1 MYNYA
6 AAAKRRK
13 KETSP
18 SSSSFDSLPDAVAI
32 SCLARVSRL
41 DQAAL
46 SAVSKR
52 FRSLVVSPEFYKTRS
67 LMGHAEKC
75 VYVCLGLP
83 PHIIPRWFV
92 LHPTLDPATGK
103 TVKRA
108 QPIPFFPS
116 QPREGSAVV
125 SLDGSI
131 YVFGGLVKGER
142 TSGVLLLDCRYHTWH
157 QVTPMRV
164 ARASATAQV
173 VNGKIYV
180 LGGCK
185 DKKPADWGEV
195 FDPKTQT
202 WAALTVSE
210 PMPDEEDPDT
220 RPRMSLIHGSVV
232 IEDKIYVIDLWNRTF
247 FYSLSLCK
255 WGRGSPATRES
266 WSKNKRDWCV
276 VDNVLYSVGNDG
288 CIYWCEPHELDRCAG
303 VRTNWTELL
312 SHPMKRLQD
321 KLTRSRV
328 AHFGGKMARVLEKKK
343 KTRNFTKCLEDI
355 LPGAKLASSGHNV
368 VVFWKELLPEKS
380 VRIWC
385 AEYSFTRSNKW
396 GFMYGVL
403 ECSNAILTLDPILDR
418 SKVLYS
424 ISVDV

>member
-1 MYNYA
+1 MYKYA

-18 SSSSFDSLPDAVAI
+18 SSSFDSLPDALAI

-46 SAVSKR
+46 SLVSKR
-52 FRSLVVSPEFYKTRS
+52 FRSLVVSPEFYKARS

-83 PHIIPRWFV
+83 PYLIPRWFV

-108 QPIPFFPS
+108 HPIPFFPS

-125 SLDGSI
+125 SLDWSI
-131 YVFGGLVKGER
+131 YVFGGLDNGGER

-185 DKKPADWGEV
+185 DRKSADWGEV

-247 FYSLSLCK
+247 FYSLSQCK
-255 WGRGSPATRES
+255 WGRGSLARRDS
-266 WSKNKRDWCV
+266 RSKNRRDWCV
-276 VDNVLYSVGNDG
+276 IDNVLYSVGNDG
-288 CIYWCEPHELDRCAG
+288 CIYCCKPEELDRCAG
-303 VRTNWTELL
+303 LGMNWFELINW
-312 SHPMKRLQD
+312 SMKSLQG

-328 AHFGGKMARVLEKKK
+328 ANFGGKMARVWEK
-343 KTRNFTKCLEDI
+343 THNFTKCLEDI
-355 LPGAKLASSGHNV
+355 LPGAKLTNSGQNG

-380 VRIWC
+380 VEIWC
-385 AEYSFTRSNKW
+385 AEFSLTRDDEW
-396 GFMYGVL
+396 GRMFGVL
-403 ECSNAILTLDPILDR
+403 ECSNPILTLDPILDR

>member
-1 MYNYA
+1 MYNYAA

-18 SSSSFDSLPDAVAI
+18 SSSFDSLPDAVAI

-46 SAVSKR
+46 SVVSKR

-67 LMGHAEKC
+67 LM
-75 VYVCLGLP
+75 
-83 PHIIPRWFV
+83 
-92 LHPTLDPATGK
+92 DPATGK

-108 QPIPFFPS
+108 QPIPFFRS

-131 YVFGGLVKGER
+131 YVFGGLVNGER

-185 DKKPADWGEV
+185 DRRSADWGEV

-232 IEDKIYVIDLWNRTF
+232 IEDKIYVIDFWNRTF
-247 FYSLSLCK
+247 FYSLSH
-255 WGRGSPATRES
+255 
-266 WSKNKRDWCV
+266 
-276 VDNVLYSVGNDG
+276 VGNDG
-288 CIYWCEPHELDRCAG
+288 CIHWCEPHELDRCAG
-303 VRTNWTELL
+303 VGMNWTEL
-312 SHPMKRLQD
+312 SSYPMKELQN
-321 KLTRSRV
+321 KLIRSRV
-328 AHFGGKMARVLEKKK
+328 VHFGGKMARVWEKT
-343 KTRNFTKCLEDI
+343 TRNFTKCLEDI

-368 VVFWKELLPEKS
+368 V
-380 VRIWC
+380 
-385 AEYSFTRSNKW
+385 
-396 GFMYGVL
+396 
-403 ECSNAILTLDPILDR
+403 CSNAILNLDPILDR

>member
-1 MYNYA
+1 MYNYDA

-13 KETSP
+13 KEKSP
-18 SSSSFDSLPDAVAI
+18 SSSFDSLPDAVAI

-46 SAVSKR
+46 SVVSKR
-52 FRSLVVSPEFYKTRS
+52 FRSLVVSPEFYKITR
-67 LMGHAEKC
+67 
-75 VYVCLGLP
+75 
-83 PHIIPRWFV
+83 R
-92 LHPTLDPATGK
+92 
-103 TVKRA
+103 R
-108 QPIPFFPS
+108 
-116 QPREGSAVV
+116 SAVV

-131 YVFGGLVKGER
+131 YVFGGLVNGER

-185 DKKPADWGEV
+185 DRRSADWGEV

-247 FYSLSLCK
+247 FYSLSQCK
-255 WGRGSPATRES
+255 WGRGKSHSLNR
-266 WSKNKRDWCV
+266 RDWCV

-288 CIYWCEPHELDRCAG
+288 CIHWCEPHELDRCAG
-303 VRTNWTELL
+303 LGINWTELL
-312 SHPMKRLQD
+312 CHPMKQLQN
-321 KLTRSRV
+321 KLLRSRV
-328 AHFGGKMARVLEKKK
+328 AHYGGKMARVWEKM
-343 KTRNFTKCLEDI
+343 TRNFTKCLEDI
-355 LPGAKLASSGHNV
+355 LPGATMLLSSG
-368 VVFWKELLPEKS
+368 KS
-380 VRIWC
+380 SYLKKAC
-385 AEYSFTRSNKW
+385 AFGVPSIRS
-396 GFMYGVL
+396 
-403 ECSNAILTLDPILDR
+403 
-418 SKVLYS
+418 
-424 ISVDV
+424 

>member
-1 MYNYA
+1 MYNYDA

-13 KETSP
+13 KEKSP
-18 SSSSFDSLPDAVAI
+18 SSSFDSLPDAVAI

-46 SAVSKR
+46 SVVSKR
-52 FRSLVVSPEFYKTRS
+52 FRSLVVSPEFYKITRRS
-67 LMGHAEKC
+67 A
-75 VYVCLGLP
+75 Y
-83 PHIIPRWFV
+83 
-92 LHPTLDPATGK
+92 PATGN

-131 YVFGGLVKGER
+131 YVFGGLVNGER

-185 DKKPADWGEV
+185 DRRSADWGEV

-232 IEDKIYVIDLWNRTF
+232 IEDKIYVIDFWNRTF
-247 FYSLSLCK
+247 FYSLSQCK
-255 WGRGSPATRES
+255 WGRGSP
-266 WSKNKRDWCV
+266 
-276 VDNVLYSVGNDG
+276 G
-288 CIYWCEPHELDRCAG
+288 
-303 VRTNWTELL
+303 
-312 SHPMKRLQD
+312 
-321 KLTRSRV
+321 
-328 AHFGGKMARVLEKKK
+328 
-343 KTRNFTKCLEDI
+343 
-355 LPGAKLASSGHNV
+355 PG
-368 VVFWKELLPEKS
+368 
-380 VRIWC
+380 
-385 AEYSFTRSNKW
+385 
-396 GFMYGVL
+396 
-403 ECSNAILTLDPILDR
+403 
-418 SKVLYS
+418 
-424 ISVDV
+424 

>member
-1 MYNYA
+1 M
-6 AAAKRRK
+6 
-13 KETSP
+13 
-18 SSSSFDSLPDAVAI
+18 
-32 SCLARVSRL
+32 
-41 DQAAL
+41 
-46 SAVSKR
+46 
-52 FRSLVVSPEFYKTRS
+52 
-67 LMGHAEKC
+67 MGHAEKC
-75 VYVCLGLP
+75 VYVSLGLP
-83 PHIIPRWFV
+83 PHLIPRWFV
-92 LHPTLDPATGK
+92 PHPTLDPATGK

-125 SLDGSI
+125 SLDWSI
-131 YVFGGLVKGER
+131 YVFCGLVNGER
-142 TSGVLLLDCRYHTWH
+142 TSGSGPSIRHGSSGERKDI
-157 QVTPMRV
+157 RV
-164 ARASATAQV
+164 GRLQRQ
-173 VNGKIYV
+173 G
-180 LGGCK
+180 L
-185 DKKPADWGEV
+185 GEV
-195 FDPKTQT
+195 
-202 WAALTVSE
+202 
-210 PMPDEEDPDT
+210 PDEEDPDT

-247 FYSLSLCK
+247 FYSLSQCK
-255 WGRGSPATRES
+255 WGRGSPARLES
-266 WSKNKRDWCV
+266 PSMNRRDWCV

-303 VRTNWTELL
+303 VGMNWTELL

-328 AHFGGKMARVLEKKK
+328 AHFGGKMARVWEKT
-343 KTRNFTKCLEDI
+343 TRNFTKCLEDI

-385 AEYSFTRSNKW
+385 AEYSFISSKW
-396 GFMYGVL
+396 GLMYGVL

>member
-83 PHIIPRWFV
+83 PHIIPRC
-92 LHPTLDPATGK
+92 
-103 TVKRA
+103 
-108 QPIPFFPS
+108 
-116 QPREGSAVV
+116 
-125 SLDGSI
+125 I